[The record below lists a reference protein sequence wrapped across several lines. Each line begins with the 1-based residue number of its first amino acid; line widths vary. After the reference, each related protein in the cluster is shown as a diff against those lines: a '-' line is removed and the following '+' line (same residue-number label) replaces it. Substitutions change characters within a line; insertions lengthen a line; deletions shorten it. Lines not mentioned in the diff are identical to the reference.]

1 MKKGVGENHL
11 LEVLQ
16 RERIATVTRYYAP
29 GETILEEGS
38 RRGSLFIV
46 TLGIVALSATYA
58 GGKESTRKDATLR
71 LLQQG
76 QTFGYPFV
84 KAGSFS
90 QAQAL
95 TDCAVVSVNI
105 ESLQYLL
112 RRNPEVTLGM
122 VTMRESDL
130 LYQEELAGRLMDRK
144 TEVRLAN
151 LLLELA
157 TRFGEISGEG
167 EQRIRLRLTH
177 EELARMVA
185 ATREGV
191 TNALN
196 RWKRTGVLQMR
207 EQRIVIQ
214 DVEVLEAAAC
224 QIPGETN
231 YMYSIYEIGGKRA

>member
-1 MKKGVGENHL
+1 MKKGVSEDL
-11 LEVLQ
+11 LEALQ
-16 RERIATVTRYYAP
+16 RERIATVTRCYAP
-29 GETILEEGS
+29 GETIVEEGS
-38 RRGSLFIV
+38 RRRGLFVV

-58 GGKESTRKDATLR
+58 GGKESSRKDATLR

-84 KAGSFS
+84 EAGSFS
-90 QAQAL
+90 QVQAL
-95 TDCAVVSVNI
+95 TDCAVVSVTI

-112 RRNPEVTLGM
+112 QRNPEVALGM

-130 LYQEELAGRLMDRK
+130 LHQEELAGRLMDRK

-157 TRFGEISGEG
+157 TRFGEISEEG
-167 EQRIRLRLTH
+167 EQKIGLRLTH

-196 RWKRTGVLQMR
+196 RWKRTAVVRMR
-207 EQRIVIQ
+207 EQRIVIR
-214 DVEVLEAAAC
+214 DVEALEATAC
-224 QIPGETN
+224 QMTGESN
-231 YMYSIYEIGGKRA
+231 YMYSIYEIET